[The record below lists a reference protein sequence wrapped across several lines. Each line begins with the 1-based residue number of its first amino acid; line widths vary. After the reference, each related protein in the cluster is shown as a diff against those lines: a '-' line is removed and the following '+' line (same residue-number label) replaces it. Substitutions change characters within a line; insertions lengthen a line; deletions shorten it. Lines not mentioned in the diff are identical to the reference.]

1 MRKAAG
7 LLLVTFVVLA
17 AAWCAAWFAASLYA
31 GRQVDRFIT
40 AEARQGRFWTCPD
53 RQTAGFPTAI
63 SISCHDATYA
73 GQAGG
78 QRIEGQVA
86 GIVATLTL
94 VNSRRVA
101 IVLAPPFS
109 YKSSDGQTAA
119 DATWHSLTFDL
130 SALPDPR
137 TLTLHGTDVVV
148 HGRVPDA
155 GEGGGQAA
163 TLEASFTASPPQAD
177 RTVDFFVAMT
187 RAPMPILDELIGD
200 DSAPIDA
207 TFTGRLDQADAGEA
221 RTPAEAMEHWREN
234 DGTVSLSSLK
244 VSRGGASVT
253 ASGVLGLDDEHRPKG
268 RFDASFVG
276 LEPILARYGISGDV
290 AALGSLLGT
299 FFGGGRPVKAATPG
313 ALALPINLRNGRLGI
328 GPITTEVKLSP
339 LY

>member
-7 LLLVTFVVLA
+7 VLLVTLVVLV
-17 AAWCAAWFAASLYA
+17 AAWSAAWFAASLYA
-31 GRQVDRFIT
+31 GRQVDAFIA

-53 RQTAGFPTAI
+53 RHSAGYPTAVA
-63 SISCHDATYA
+63 ISCRDATYV
-73 GQAGG
+73 GQAEG
-78 QRIEGQVA
+78 QRVEGQVA
-86 GIVATLTL
+86 GIAATVTL
-94 VNSRRVA
+94 ADPKRVA

-119 DATWHSLTFDL
+119 DATWRSLTFDL
-130 SALPDPR
+130 SSLPDPR

-177 RTVDFFVAMT
+177 RTVDFAVAMT
-187 RAPMPILDELIGD
+187 RAPMPILDDLIGGA
-200 DSAPIDA
+200 SAPIDA
-207 TFTGRLDQADAGEA
+207 AFTGRLDQADAGEA

-244 VSRGGASVT
+244 VSRGDASVT
-253 ASGVLGLDDEHRPKG
+253 ASGVLGLDDAHRPKG
-268 RFDASFVG
+268 RLDASFIG

-299 FFGGGRPVKAATPG
+299 FFGGGRPAKAAAPG
-313 ALALPINLRNGRLGI
+313 ALALPINFRNGRLGI